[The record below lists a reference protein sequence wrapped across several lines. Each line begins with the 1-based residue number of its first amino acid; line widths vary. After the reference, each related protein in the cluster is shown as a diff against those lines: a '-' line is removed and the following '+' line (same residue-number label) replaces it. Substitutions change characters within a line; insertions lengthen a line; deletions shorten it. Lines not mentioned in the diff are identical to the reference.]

1 MSLELLKLL
10 TPKSVSLERSS
21 RGRDALSWEDIA
33 AALATTR
40 PLASLYARLCYTRDT
55 SKIEILEQKLLV
67 AVVEAD
73 ELQSTV
79 IKISALRDLIKLS
92 LIEAYHGQQFPVR
105 EKNSD
110 VFSSKKIRL
119 DKISMLE
126 LGSASSWYRKY
137 QPIYAVILGIF
148 ATLERETSRALK
160 DSQKG

>member
-1 MSLELLKLL
+1 MLRFRKKILWASIVLIFVLRQNPLESKFAQRDCRRKSLSLELLKLL

-110 VFSSKKIRL
+110 VFSSKK
-119 DKISMLE
+119 
-126 LGSASSWYRKY
+126 
-137 QPIYAVILGIF
+137 YA
-148 ATLERETSRALK
+148 
-160 DSQKG
+160 